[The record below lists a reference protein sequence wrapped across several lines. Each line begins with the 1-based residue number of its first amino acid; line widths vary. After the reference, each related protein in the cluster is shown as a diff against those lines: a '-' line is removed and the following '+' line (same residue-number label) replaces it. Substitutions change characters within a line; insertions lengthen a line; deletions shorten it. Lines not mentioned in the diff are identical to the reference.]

1 MHFFTHFI
9 PILATFLI
17 IANPLSAQKPAVK
30 SVQQQ
35 KYVLSANKEI
45 KLSFQI
51 DQSYNRYGNMIKQE
65 YLYPRPNSSQLQTD
79 RKILHS
85 YDARSRHLGTME
97 YNGDNL
103 LEAETKIYWDDKDNK
118 TKVEEIRYSNGE
130 QTANVTTYSLQY
142 DANGNKKSEIHYT
155 PDGIQ
160 EKVRLWFYN
169 ENDELVKTTLLTEK
183 KNQPVKRNIII
194 YKRDEKGN
202 LTKSISKEYVNKK
215 EYRKDI
221 QYFSN
226 NHVIRW
232 RKYINKR
239 FDSEFINEYRDSVVI
254 RTTSRNT
261 KKMIS
266 LEQAQKEQE
275 KAARRANKKRNKN
288 KTKSAEIW
296 VTNTE
301 YDAYGNVAISSQSVN
316 NQVKTV
322 TQYEYDDYGNCIHT
336 TKVNKETGEKE
347 EETTEYE
354 TYGNISRRSA
364 YLNGQLISEEKFL
377 YEYYPRE

>member
-1 MHFFTHFI
+1 MNFFAPFFTLFI
-9 PILATFLI
+9 SFLAI
-17 IANPLSAQKPAVK
+17 INPTNAQKPAIKVIK
-30 SVQQQ
+30 QQ
-35 KYVLSANKEI
+35 KYILAANQEI

-51 DQSYNRYGNMIKQE
+51 DQNYNRYGNMTKQE
-65 YLYPRPNSSQLQTD
+65 YLYPRPNSDQLQTD
-79 RKILHS
+79 RKILYS

-142 DANGNKKSEIHYT
+142 DERGNKKSEIHYT
-155 PDGIQ
+155 PNGVQ
-160 EKVRLWFYN
+160 EKARFWFYN
-169 ENDELVKTTLLTEK
+169 ENDELIKTTLLVEK
-183 KNQPVKRNIII
+183 ENQPVKRSLSIF
-194 YKRDEKGN
+194 KRDDKGN

-275 KAARRANKKRNKN
+275 KAARRANKKRNN

-316 NQVKTV
+316 NQVKMV
-322 TQYEYDDYGNCIHT
+322 TQYEYDDYGNCVRVSKI
-336 TKVNKETGEKE
+336 NKETNEKE